1 MRKCRKLPAGE
12 GCLQNLV
19 VEVGWCLVSDTR
31 YMPRVLFPQSWCLSP
46 LKPFPRPPVT
56 HRSGTTKSPW
66 VLPSHVREHNT
77 LLIFLIT
84 RFLLD
89 LTRFLP
95 PSKTHLWKQCK
106 SPWLMGP
113 IWSSILNVHLQIAG
127 ILEQNCWAEGAKIPY
142 GLLLLLSRFSH
153 VRLCATP

>member
-1 MRKCRKLPAGE
+1 MRKCLKLPAGE

-66 VLPSHVREHNT
+66 VLPSHIREHNT
-77 LLIFLIT
+77 FLIFLI
-84 RFLLD
+84 
-89 LTRFLP
+89 TRFLP

-142 GLLLLLSRFSH
+142 GLLLLLLLSRFSH